1 MKDLNL
7 QKLQK
12 LKKSRFAKLALPAT
26 QSSRKDRTSENL
38 PMFKPNKTVGMLMLM
53 LSALFLSA
61 CGGTDIESGSSELL
75 TCSVPTVPNPAG
87 NMCVAPP
94 AFPCDAPTVANE
106 TNDGCVVGADPNAP
120 EPVAKPLDDQAV
132 LYFNRATVGADNSSN
147 DPSYEGYRLHTW
159 SNDSCNAYAD
169 SDTDWANGRVHNGI
183 DPNYGAFW
191 ILDLKPGYSGTQ
203 GACGNFIIHIGT
215 DAAGKEMGGGDFTMP
230 LSQDDIDFT
239 RLNFTFSGVASVFEF
254 PITSLGEQPVKIE
267 GQAAHWLDANTL
279 VWDIDPATLGRVKLH
294 YSAAADLSV
303 DLETGLSGTV
313 LALEQ
318 IELSIEQ
325 AAIAPHLASL
335 PAFQGAWTAADAKQ
349 VMKTQAVLTAYDAE
363 DKLKSATGI
372 QLANGLDQ
380 LYTAGESD
388 ADEAQLGPIY
398 AEDASISAALWA
410 PTAQDVKLKLFNTD
424 KTLASTH
431 DMLFDDVTGIWS
443 YTGGSEL
450 DRALYRF
457 EVTVYHAKAQGLQVL
472 NVTDPYSVSLST
484 NSRFSQFV
492 NLNDEDLKP
501 EGWDSHTI
509 PTINNFEDAV
519 IYEGHIRDFSV
530 RDASTTLA
538 NRGKY
543 MAFTEED
550 SAPVRHLKTL
560 ADKGLTHF
568 HMLPAN
574 DIATIEEDSSK
585 VVDMN
590 STLEDL
596 CKLNKD
602 AEICDDASISSSIVL
617 GELFAGYDPIS
628 QAGKAQK
635 LAQAMRGIDQFNW
648 GYDPYHF
655 NVPEGSYSS
664 DPEGVTRIKEMR
676 AMNQALH
683 TMGLRVA
690 LDVVYNHTNASEL
703 NGKSVLDKVVP
714 GYYHRYATDSGAIV
728 RETCCDD
735 TEPRNAMMQK
745 LMKDSLVL
753 WTTQY
758 KFDSFRF
765 DIMSQATKTTMVD
778 LFDTIKMYDADN
790 YFYGEGWI
798 KEDRGYEQATQA
810 NMAGTEIGT
819 FNDRIR
825 EAVRQGHIFSKEPSD
840 AALSAQDR
848 VKMSLAGTLADFVL
862 ENFNGVASTTSSIGG
877 YAKDPADIINYVSK
891 HDNETLWDQF
901 NYVLPID
908 LTLAQRV
915 RAQNVAATIPL
926 MAQGIPFFQF
936 GGDFLRSK
944 SMDRNTY
951 DSGDWFSYVDFTKET
966 NNWSVG
972 LPLAEDNQGKWADI
986 GLFMNS
992 PERAASMTEIEFA
1005 SDVFNEMLSIRSR
1018 SSLFR
1023 LTTGADII
1031 ERIGFHNIGKHQI
1044 QGLIVMSIDD
1054 GLSWDVD
1061 QPRADIDPMLDAVVV
1076 IVNSSYEEQSHTV
1089 PTAAGFELHITQ
1101 ASSVDPTVR
1110 GAYFTP
1116 SSEEGTTKGTFT
1128 VPALT
1133 TAVFVK
1139 PQMGAQGMGLS
1150 AYATSGAPDVVPF
1163 GSTTVFIR
1171 GGMNDWGEANS
1182 MTYAGDGV
1190 YESVITVAPGEYEF
1204 KVASSDWSTVDF
1216 GSGNQIVELGT
1227 DKELERGG
1235 ANLMLTLTEQATLK
1249 FSLDASDTQA
1259 PVINVDFEEPF
1270 FGTTVFVRGGING
1283 WGEDDPME
1291 YAVGGQYTATIDVTA
1306 GSYEFKVASSDWSTV
1321 DYGSA
1326 EADTSTSVGLGKAVA
1341 VGGGN
1346 LAITFDA
1353 DGSYTFLFDVA
1364 DLTAPT
1370 VSVFNAQMFGDTT
1383 VFIRG
1388 AMNGWGE
1395 DDALTYNG
1403 NGVYYAQIDID
1414 AGSYEFKVASSDWST
1429 VNLGGSGDDTAT
1441 SVDVPKAIVAEG
1453 NNLSIDIPTTS
1464 TYKFTVVGPD
1474 PSSPTVT
1481 VSEVTP

>member
-1 MKDLNL
+1 MKYLIL
-7 QKLQK
+7 QN
-12 LKKSRFAKLALPAT
+12 LKKIRFSKLALPPT
-26 QSSRKDRTSENL
+26 QSFRLDKTSEYL
-38 PMFKPNKTVGMLMLM
+38 PMFKPNKTVGLLILM
-53 LSALFLSA
+53 LSALFLTA
-61 CGGTDIESGSSELL
+61 CGGSDIESGTSELL
-75 TCSVPTVPNPAG
+75 TCSVPAVPNSAG
-87 NMCVAPP
+87 TMCVAPP
-94 AFPCDAPTVANE
+94 AFPCDPPTVANE
-106 TNDGCVVGADPNAP
+106 TNDGCVVGADPSAP
-120 EPVAKPLDDQAV
+120 EPVAKPLENQAV
-132 LYFNRATVGADNSSN
+132 LYFNRASVGADNSSN
-147 DPSYEGYRLHTW
+147 DPFYEGYRLHTW

-169 SDTDWANGRVHNGI
+169 SDTDWANGRVHNGV
-183 DPNYGAFW
+183 DPNYGAYW
-191 ILDLKPGYSGTQ
+191 LVDLKPGYAGTA

-215 DAAGKEMGGGDFTMP
+215 DDAGKEMGGGDFRMP
-230 LSQDDIDFT
+230 LSQDDPDFA
-239 RLNFTFSGVASVFEF
+239 RMNFAFSGVASVFEF

-279 VWDIDPATLGRVKLH
+279 VWDIDPTTMGSVKLH
-294 YSAAADLSV
+294 YSAAADLTV

-313 LALEQ
+313 MALEQ
-318 IELSIEQ
+318 VELTTEQ
-325 AAIAPHLASL
+325 QAIAPHLAAL
-335 PAFQGAWTAADAKQ
+335 PAFQGAWTLEDAKQ
-349 VMKTQAVLTAYDAE
+349 VVKTQAVLAAYDAE
-363 DKLKSATGI
+363 DKLISATGI

-398 AEDASISAALWA
+398 NEDATITAALWA
-410 PTAQDVKLKLFNTD
+410 PTAQDIKLKLFNTD
-424 KTLASTH
+424 KTLATTH
-431 DMLFDDVTGIWS
+431 DMVFDDVTGIWS

-457 EVTVYHAKAQGLQVL
+457 EVTVYHPKAEGLQVL

-492 NLNDEDLKP
+492 NLSDDDLKP
-501 EGWDSHTI
+501 EGWDAHTI

-530 RDASTTLA
+530 RDTSTTVA

-550 SAPVRHLKTL
+550 SAPVQHLKTL

-574 DIATIEEDSSK
+574 DIATIEEDLSK
-585 VVDMN
+585 VVDMS

-596 CKLNKD
+596 CKLNKN
-602 AEICDDASISSSIVL
+602 AEICDDSSISPSTVI
-617 GELFAGYDPIS
+617 GELFASYDPIS
-628 QAGKAQK
+628 EAGKAQA

-714 GYYHRYATDSGAIV
+714 GYYHRYETDSGSIV

-735 TEPRNAMMQK
+735 TEPRNAMMEK

-765 DIMSQATKTTMVD
+765 DIMSQATKATMVD
-778 LFDTIKMYDADN
+778 LFNTITMYDADN

-798 KEDRGYEQATQA
+798 KEDRGYEQATQV

-825 EAVRQGHIFSKEPSD
+825 EAVRQGQIFSQEPSD

-862 ENFNGVASTTSSIGG
+862 EDFNGVASTTNSIGG

-901 NYVLPID
+901 NYVLPAD

-926 MAQGIPFFQF
+926 MAQGIPFFQL

-951 DSGDWFSYVDFTKET
+951 DSGDWFSYVDFTMDS
-966 NNWSVG
+966 NNWNVG
-972 LPLAEDNQGKWADI
+972 LPLAEDNQGKWSEI

-992 PERAASMTEIEFA
+992 PERAASMSEIEFA
-1005 SDVFNEMLSIRSR
+1005 SEVFNEMLSIRSG

-1031 ERIGFHNIGKHQI
+1031 DRIGFHNIGKRQT

-1054 GLSWDVD
+1054 GLSAD
-1061 QPRADIDPMLDAVVV
+1061 PEMSRADLDLMVDAVVV

-1089 PTAAGFELHITQ
+1089 ATAAGFELHMTQ

-1110 GAYFTP
+1110 NAYFTAGT
-1116 SSEEGTTKGTFT
+1116 EEGTFT

-1133 TAVFVK
+1133 TAIFVK
-1139 PQMGAQGMGLS
+1139 PQMGDQAIGLS
-1150 AYATSGAPDVVPF
+1150 AYATSGAPDVVPY
-1163 GSTTVFIR
+1163 GSTTVFVR
-1171 GGMNDWGEANS
+1171 GGMNDWGEGNP
-1182 MTYAGDGV
+1182 MTYEGDGV
-1190 YESVITVAPGEYEF
+1190 YESIITVAAGAYEF

-1216 GSGNQIVELGT
+1216 GSDDQVVELGT
-1227 DKELERGG
+1227 DKELNRGG
-1235 ANLMLTLTEQATLK
+1235 SNLMLTLTEEATLK
-1249 FSLDASDTQA
+1249 FIIDASDTEA
-1259 PVINVDFEEPF
+1259 PIFNVDFEEPF
-1270 FGTTVFVRGGING
+1270 FGTTVFVRGGMND
-1283 WGEDDPME
+1283 WGEGNPMD
-1291 YAVGGQYTATIDVTA
+1291 YAVGGQYTATLDVTA

-1326 EADTSTSVGLGKAVA
+1326 DEDTSAVVGAGKDLA
-1341 VGGGN
+1341 VGGN
-1346 LAITFDA
+1346 NIAITFDA
-1353 DGSYTFLFDVA
+1353 DGSYTFLFDVSNLA
-1364 DLTAPT
+1364 EPS

-1388 AMNGWGE
+1388 GMNGWGE
-1395 DDALTYNG
+1395 DDALTYDG
-1403 NGVYYAQIDID
+1403 NGVYSAELAID

-1453 NNLSIDIPTTS
+1453 NNLAIDIPTTS

-1474 PSSPTVT
+1474 PSAPSVT

>member
-1 MKDLNL
+1 MKYLKLQNL
-7 QKLQK
+7 QYIKKL
-12 LKKSRFAKLALPAT
+12 RFAKLALPAT
-26 QSSRKDRTSENL
+26 KSSRIDKTSEYL
-38 PMFKPNKTVGMLMLM
+38 PMFKPSKAVGLLLLMF
-53 LSALFLSA
+53 SALFLVA

-75 TCSVPTVPNPAG
+75 TCDVPNVPNSASTT
-87 NMCVAPP
+87 CVAPP
-94 AFPCDAPTVANE
+94 PFLCDAPTVPNE
-106 TNDGCVVGADPNAP
+106 TNDGCVVGADPSAP
-120 EPVAKPLDDQAV
+120 DPVAKPQENQAV
-132 LYFNRATVGADNSSN
+132 LYFNRAAVGADNSSN

-159 SNDSCNAYAD
+159 SNDTCNAYAD
-169 SDTDWANGRVHNGI
+169 SDTDWANSRVHNGV
-183 DPNYGAFW
+183 DPNYGAYW
-191 ILDLKPGYSGTQ
+191 ILDLKPNYASTE

-215 DAAGKEMGGGDFTMP
+215 EAAGKEMGGGDFMMP

-239 RLNFTFSGVASVFEF
+239 RMNFTFSGVASVFEF

-279 VWDIDPATLGRVKLH
+279 VWDIDPAILGSVKLH
-294 YSAAADLSV
+294 YSAAADLKV

-313 LALEQ
+313 VPLEQ
-318 IELSIEQ
+318 IELTAEQ
-325 AAIAPHLASL
+325 QAIAPHLASL
-335 PAFQGAWTAADAKQ
+335 PAFQGTWTPEDAKQ
-349 VMKTQAVLTAYDAE
+349 VVKTQAVLAAYNAE
-363 DKLKSATGI
+363 DKLSSATGI

-380 LYTAGESD
+380 LYTTGESD

-398 AEDASISAALWA
+398 NEDGTITAALWA
-410 PTAQDVKLKLFNTD
+410 PTAQDIKLKLFNTD
-424 KTLASTH
+424 KTLATTY
-431 DMLFDDVTGIWS
+431 DMIFDDVTGIWS

-450 DRALYRF
+450 DRTLYRF

-492 NLNDEDLKP
+492 NLNDDDLKP

-530 RDASTTLA
+530 RDASTTVA

-543 MAFTEED
+543 MAFTEAD

-574 DIATIEEDSSK
+574 DIASIEEDSSK
-585 VVDMN
+585 IVDMS
-590 STLEDL
+590 STLDDL

-602 AEICDDASISSSIVL
+602 AEICDDTSISSSTVL
-617 GELFAGYDPIS
+617 GELFASYDPIS
-628 QAGKAQK
+628 EAGKAQA

-714 GYYHRYATDSGAIV
+714 GYYHRYATDTGAIV

-745 LMKDSLVL
+745 LMQDSLVL

-810 NMAGTEIGT
+810 NMSGTEIGT

-825 EAVRQGHIFSKEPSD
+825 EAVRQGYIFSKEPSD

-862 ENFNGVASTTSSIGG
+862 EDFNGVASTTSSIGG
-877 YAKDPADIINYVSK
+877 YATDPADIINYVSK
-891 HDNETLWDQF
+891 HDNETLWDKF
-901 NYVLPID
+901 NYVLPTD

-926 MAQGIPFFQF
+926 MAQGIPFFQL
-936 GGDFLRSK
+936 GGDLLRSK

-951 DSGDWFSYVDFTKET
+951 DSGDWFSYVDFTKES
-966 NNWSVG
+966 NNWNVG
-972 LPLAEDNQGKWADI
+972 LPLAEDNQSKWAEI

-992 PERAASMTEIEFA
+992 PERAATMTEIEFA
-1005 SDVFNEMLSIRSR
+1005 SEVFNEMLSIRSS

-1031 ERIGFHNIGKHQI
+1031 ERIGFHNIGKRQI

-1054 GLSWDVD
+1054 GLSGDAD
-1061 QPRADIDPMLDAVVV
+1061 MPRADIDPMLDAVVV

-1089 PTAAGFELHITQ
+1089 PTAAGFELHMTQ
-1101 ASSVDPTVR
+1101 ASSIDPTVR
-1110 GAYFTP
+1110 GAYFTAG
-1116 SSEEGTTKGTFT
+1116 SEEGTFT

-1139 PQMGAQGMGLS
+1139 PQMGAQGVGLS

-1163 GSTTVFIR
+1163 GSTTVFVR
-1171 GGMNDWGEANS
+1171 GGINDWGESNP
-1182 MTYAGDGV
+1182 MTYAGNGV

-1216 GSGNQIVELGT
+1216 GAGNQIVELGT
-1227 DKELERGG
+1227 DKELNRGG
-1235 ANLMLTLTEQATLK
+1235 ANLMLNLTQEATLK

-1259 PVINVDFEEPF
+1259 PIINVDFEEPF

-1291 YAVGGQYTATIDVTA
+1291 YAVGGRYTATIDVTA

-1326 EADTSTSVGLGKAVA
+1326 DSDTMTVVGVTKDVA
-1341 VGGGN
+1341 VSGNN
-1346 LAITFDA
+1346 LAITFDV
-1353 DGSYTFLFDVA
+1353 DGSYTFLFDA
-1364 DLTAPT
+1364 SDLSAPT

-1388 AMNGWGE
+1388 GMNAWGE
-1395 DDALTYNG
+1395 TDALIYDG
-1403 NGVYYAQIDID
+1403 NGAYSAELAID

-1429 VNLGGSGDDTAT
+1429 VNLGGSGENTAI
-1441 SVDVPKAIVAEG
+1441 SVDVPKSIVAQG
-1453 NNLSIDIPTTS
+1453 NNLAIDIPAS
-1464 TYKFTVVGPD
+1464 SIYKFTVVGPD
-1474 PSSPTVT
+1474 PSAPIVT